1 VRGCGNTSPAS
12 HRCLAWIYKRHNR
25 RYCREFHLR
34 YNTRTMS
41 DTDRVAVML
50 KGMAGKRLTYRRI
63 DKLAA

>member
-1 VRGCGNTSPAS
+1 
-12 HRCLAWIYKRHNR
+12 
-25 RYCREFHLR
+25 
-34 YNTRTMS
+34 MS